1 MTRKTIKWK
10 SESNKRKSKTFIL
23 YLFLNFFVFLL
34 LFPFMYWSVVL
45 LTMTTYIECFEW
57 VSLRTCVGFFIKI
70 YFARMDGD
78 TFCSLYLIN
87 IENMKTKSKL
97 ELLNIFGISF
107 YIKIS
112 TTTTNVKSTNIAYIW
127 SKNYY
132 RIASKPHE
140 LSYVLSTYHYGGMK
154 GYFDNECLHIKEN
167 ISSSIY
173 F

>member
-78 TFCSLYLIN
+78 TFLSQYLIN
-87 IENMKTKSKL
+87 IENMKTNSKL
-97 ELLNIFGISF
+97 ELLNIFGTTSTLNLQILHTFDQKS
-107 YIKIS
+107 IKESPQNHMIYL
-112 TTTTNVKSTNIAYIW
+112 TYYQNTIMEGWKDILTTNAY
-127 SKNYY
+127 
-132 RIASKPHE
+132 
-140 LSYVLSTYHYGGMK
+140 T
-154 GYFDNECLHIKEN
+154 
-167 ISSSIY
+167 
-173 F
+173 